1 MRTAIFSYQN
11 QQWQAHAN
19 NGNPEKSK
27 INLVTVFGDKAALQ
41 PADFYQKLRSDY
53 PNAEIVLCSTAG
65 EIFDDGVY
73 EGSVSVT
80 AVEFEKT
87 KVRSTMVH
95 ISDFNGC
102 SFGAGKALIEN
113 LTAHES
119 PSYVLVLS
127 DGSKVNGSELVNG
140 INSLVQDKIPV
151 TGGLAGDG
159 VAFKSTAVGLN
170 GTPAEGQVVAI
181 GLYGDQLRV
190 THGSMGGWESF
201 GPERKITRSQGN
213 QLFKI
218 DDESA
223 LDLYKKYLGAYAN
236 ELPGSALLF
245 PLMVRTSD
253 DSEPVVRT
261 ILSIDEESRSM
272 LFAGDVP
279 EGASVRF
286 MKANFDRL
294 VDAASSAAM
303 QTCTD
308 HPNDRQSFSFLISCV
323 GRKIIL
329 GGRVSEEVEAVKDV
343 FGDKTLIT
351 GFYSYGEIAPSLAFL
366 PCQLHNQTMT
376 ITNISE
382 R

>member
-1 MRTAIFSYQN
+1 MKTAIFSYQN
-11 QQWQAHAN
+11 QEWRAHLN
-19 NGNPEKSK
+19 NNTLDQSK
-27 INLVTVFGDKAALQ
+27 VTLVTAFGDKATLQ
-41 PADFYQKLRSDY
+41 PVDFYDRLRSDY

-65 EIFDDGVY
+65 EIFDDSVY

-87 KVRSTMVH
+87 AVHSTMVH
-95 ISDFNGC
+95 ISDFGG
-102 SFGAGKALIEN
+102 SSYEAGKALIEN
-113 LTAHES
+113 LMTAGA

-127 DGSKVNGSELVNG
+127 DGSRVNGSELVKG
-140 INSLVQDKIPV
+140 INSRVQQKVPV

-159 VAFKSTAVGLN
+159 VAFRSTLVGLN
-170 GTPAEGQVVAI
+170 SAPDEGQIAAI
-181 GLYGDQLRV
+181 GLYGNDIQV
-190 THGSMGGWESF
+190 SHGSMGGWESF
-201 GPERKITRSQGN
+201 GPERTITRSQGN

-223 LDLYKKYLGAYAN
+223 LDLYKKYLGAYAG

-245 PLMVRTSD
+245 PLLVRIPD
-253 DSEPVVRT
+253 EGEPVVRT

-303 QTCTD
+303 QTFAD
-308 HPNDRQSFSFLISCV
+308 EVSDRPSFSILISCV

-329 GGRVSEEVEAVKDV
+329 GSRVSEEVEAVKDI
-343 FGDKTLIT
+343 FGSKALIT
-351 GFYSYGEIAPSLAFL
+351 GFYSYGEIAPSLAFV